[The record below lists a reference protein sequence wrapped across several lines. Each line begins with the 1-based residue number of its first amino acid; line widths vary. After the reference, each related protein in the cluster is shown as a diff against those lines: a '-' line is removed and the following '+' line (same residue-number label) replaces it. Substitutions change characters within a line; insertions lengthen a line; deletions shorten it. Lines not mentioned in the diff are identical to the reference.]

1 LICKH
6 LPLHDKAILGLVKS
20 LLLPYARI
28 TQPDV
33 KLDLKALRKR
43 LRGCATYVYIRG
55 GRKVCGFIAI
65 RQDKNVMYVDMLA
78 VDRTIQGHGIGSALL
93 KHAERY
99 GQQKGKQEIYLW
111 VDDTNTQAQRFYTAK
126 GYESIHYDASIRCY
140 MLRKSLH
147 VPQAQESQWSMGY

>member
-1 LICKH
+1 MICKH

-28 TQPDV
+28 TQPHV
-33 KLDLKALRKR
+33 KLDLKTLRKR
-43 LRGCATYVYIRG
+43 LRGCMTFVFIRG

-78 VDRTIQGHGIGSALL
+78 VDRTNQGLGIGSTLL

-99 GQQKGKQEIYLW
+99 GQLKGHKEIFLW
-111 VDDTNTQAQRFYTAK
+111 VDDTNIQAQRFYTAK
-126 GYESIHYDASIRCY
+126 GYESIHYDAGIRCY
-140 MLRKSLH
+140 MLRKFLN
-147 VPQAQESQWSMGY
+147 VIQTQERQWSMG